1 MRRFLT
7 TLMILLVVLVAGF
20 SALVMLVN
28 PNDFRAY
35 MVKQVAARSGYQL
48 QLDGPLRWHVWPQL
62 SILSGR
68 MVLTA
73 EGASEPLVRADNMR
87 LDVALWPLL
96 SHQLSVKQVMLKGA
110 VIQLTPQTEAVRG
123 EDAPIAPKD
132 NTLPDVAEDR
142 GWSFD
147 IARLRVA
154 DSVLVFQHED
164 DEQITVRNIHL
175 EMEQDTQHRGT
186 FDFSGRVNRDQRDL
200 ALAFNGSVDASDYPH
215 NLAANIEKLSWQLQ
229 GADLPQ
235 QGIQGQGK
243 LQVQWQ
249 EENKQLAFNQIALTA
264 NDSTLSGQARVSLS
278 DKPDWGVDL
287 RFGLLNLDNLLVQRD
302 AASATSGEVQQ
313 GQSQST
319 LARPVI
325 ASQVDAVSY
334 QGLRGFS
341 ADIALQAD
349 KVLWRKMAF
358 DNVSAKMANQSG
370 LLSITELQ
378 GTSEGGLIS
387 LPGKLDARK
396 AQPHAV
402 FHPRLENV
410 EIGTILKAFNYP
422 IALTGKLSL
431 AGDFSGSDIDAQA
444 FRHSWQGQAH
454 VDMSDT
460 RMEGMNFQQLVQQA
474 VERSGGD
481 VKSQQSLDN
490 VTRLDRFVTELSLDN
505 GKVSLDEME
514 GLSSMLAL
522 SGKGTLDLVEQTCD
536 TQFNVRVLGGWD
548 GESKLIDF
556 LKATPVPLRIYGP
569 WQALNYNLQVDQ
581 LLRKHVQDEA
591 KRRLNDWA
599 DRNKESRSGKDVKKL
614 LDKL

>member
-164 DEQITVRNIHL
+164 DEQITVRDIHL

-278 DKPDWGVDL
+278 DKPDWSVDL
-287 RFGLLNLDNLLVQRD
+287 RFGLLDLDNLLVQRD

>member
-20 SALVMLVN
+20 SALVLLVN

-35 MVKQVAARSGYQL
+35 MVKQVAVRSGYQL

-68 MVLTA
+68 VMLTA
-73 EGASEPLVRADNMR
+73 EGASDPLVRADNMR

-123 EDAPIAPKD
+123 KDAPVAPKD
-132 NTLPDVAEDR
+132 NMLPDLAEDK

-164 DEQITVRNIHL
+164 DEQVTVRDIRL
-175 EMEQDTQHRGT
+175 EMEQDSQHRGT

-200 ALAFNGSVDASDYPH
+200 ALSFNGTVDASDYPH
-215 NLAANIEKLSWQLQ
+215 NLSANIEQLSWQLQ
-229 GADLPQ
+229 GADLPP
-235 QGIQGQGK
+235 QGINGQGH
-243 LQVQWQ
+243 LQAQWL
-249 EENKQLAFNQIALTA
+249 EEKKQLSFSQINLTA
-264 NDSTLSGQARVSLS
+264 NDSSFSGQAHVALLE
-278 DKPDWGVDL
+278 KPEWAVDL
-287 RFGLLNLDNLLVQRD
+287 KFGQLNLDNLLVQHD
-302 AASATSGEVQQ
+302 VAVTAKGEVQQ

-334 QGLRGFS
+334 QGLKGFS

-358 DNVSAKMANQSG
+358 ENVSAKIDNRFG
-370 LLSITELQ
+370 LLNIAQLQ
-378 GTSEGGLIS
+378 GKSDGGLIS
-387 LPGKLDARK
+387 LPGTLDARK
-396 AQPHAV
+396 GEPRAV
-402 FHPRLENV
+402 FHPRLEGV
-410 EIGTILKAFNYP
+410 EIGTILKAFDYP

-454 VDMSDT
+454 VEMNDT
-460 RMEGMNFQQLVQQA
+460 RMEGMNFQQMIQQA

-481 VKSQQSLDN
+481 AKAQQNMEN
-490 VTRLDRFVTELSLDN
+490 VTRLDRFVTDMTLDN
-505 GKVSLDEME
+505 GEVTLDNMVGE
-514 GLSSMLAL
+514 SAMLAL
-522 SGKGTLDLVEQTCD
+522 TGKGTLDLVKQNCD
-536 TQFNVRVLGGWD
+536 TLFNIRVLGGWD
-548 GESKLIDF
+548 GESKLINF
-556 LKATPVPLRIYGP
+556 LKATPVPLRVYGQ
-569 WQALNYNLQVDQ
+569 WQSLNYSLQVDQ
-581 LLRKHVQDEA
+581 LLRKHLQDEA

-599 DRNKESRSGKDVKKL
+599 DRNKDSRNGKDVKKL

>member
-20 SALVMLVN
+20 SALVLLVN

-35 MVKQVAARSGYQL
+35 MVKQVAVRSGYQL

-73 EGASEPLVRADNMR
+73 EGASEPLIRADNMR

-123 EDAPIAPKD
+123 QDAPVAPKD
-132 NTLPDVAEDR
+132 NTLPDLAEDK

-147 IARLRVA
+147 IASLRVA

-164 DEQITVRNIHL
+164 DEQVTVRDIRL
-175 EMEQDTQHRGT
+175 EMEQDSQHRGT

-200 ALAFNGSVDASDYPH
+200 ALSLNGTVDASDYPH
-215 NLAANIEKLSWQLQ
+215 NLSANIEQLSWQLQ
-229 GADLPQ
+229 GADLPS
-235 QGIQGQGK
+235 QGIKGEGQ
-243 LQVQWQ
+243 LQAQWL
-249 EENKQLAFNQIALTA
+249 EEKKQLAFSQIHLTA
-264 NDSTLSGQARVSLS
+264 NDSSLAGQAQVSLL
-278 DKPDWGVDL
+278 DKPEWLVDL
-287 RFGLLNLDNLLVQRD
+287 KFGQLNLDNLIVQRD
-302 AASATSGEVQQ
+302 AVAATNGEVQQ
-313 GQSQST
+313 GQSQAT

-334 QGLRGFS
+334 QGLKGFS
-341 ADIALQAD
+341 ADITLQAD

-358 DNVSAKMANQSG
+358 ENVSAKIDNQFG
-370 LLSITELQ
+370 LLKVAQL
-378 GTSEGGLIS
+378 EGKNDGGHVS
-387 LPGKLDARK
+387 LPGTLDARK
-396 AQPHAV
+396 DEPRAV
-402 FHPRLENV
+402 FHPRLEGV

-422 IALTGKLSL
+422 IALTGQLSL

-454 VDMSDT
+454 VEMSDT
-460 RMEGMNFQQLVQQA
+460 RMEGMNFQQMIQQA

-481 VKSQQSLDN
+481 VKSQQNLDN
-490 VTRLDRFVTELSLDN
+490 VTRLDRFVTDLTLDN
-505 GKVSLDEME
+505 GEVTLDNMAGE
-514 GLSSMLAL
+514 SAMLAL
-522 SGKGTLDLVEQTCD
+522 TGKGTLDLVKQNCD
-536 TQFNVRVLGGWD
+536 TQFNIRVLGGWD
-548 GESKLIDF
+548 GESKLIKF
-556 LKATPVPLRIYGP
+556 LKATPVPLRVYGQ

-581 LLRKHVQDEA
+581 LLRKHLQDEA

-599 DRNKESRSGKDVKKL
+599 DRNKDSRNGKDVKKL

>member
-20 SALVMLVN
+20 SALVLLVN

-35 MVKQVAARSGYQL
+35 MVKQVAVRSGYQL

-68 MVLTA
+68 VMLTA

-110 VIQLTPQTEAVRG
+110 VIQLTPQTEAVRDK
-123 EDAPIAPKD
+123 DAPVAPKD
-132 NTLPDVAEDR
+132 NMLPDLAEDK

-164 DEQITVRNIHL
+164 DEQVTVRDIRL
-175 EMEQDTQHRGT
+175 EMEQDSQHRGT

-200 ALAFNGSVDASDYPH
+200 ALSFNGTVDASDYPH
-215 NLAANIEKLSWQLQ
+215 NLSANIEQLSWQLQ
-229 GADLPQ
+229 GADLPP
-235 QGIQGQGK
+235 QGINGQGH
-243 LQVQWQ
+243 LQAQWL
-249 EENKQLAFNQIALTA
+249 EEKKQLSFSQINLTA
-264 NDSTLSGQARVSLS
+264 NDSSFSGQAHVALLE
-278 DKPDWGVDL
+278 KPEWAVDL
-287 RFGLLNLDNLLVQRD
+287 KFGQLNLDNLLVQHD
-302 AASATSGEVQQ
+302 AAVTAKGEVQQ

-334 QGLRGFS
+334 QGLKGFS

-358 DNVSAKMANQSG
+358 ENVSAKIDNRFG
-370 LLSITELQ
+370 LLNIAQLQ
-378 GTSEGGLIS
+378 GKSDGGLIS
-387 LPGKLDARK
+387 LPGTLDARK
-396 AQPHAV
+396 GEPRAV
-402 FHPRLENV
+402 FHPRLEGV
-410 EIGTILKAFNYP
+410 EIGTILKAFDYP

-454 VDMSDT
+454 VEMNDT
-460 RMEGMNFQQLVQQA
+460 RMEGMNFQQMIQQA

-481 VKSQQSLDN
+481 AKAQQNMEN
-490 VTRLDRFVTELSLDN
+490 VTRLDRFVTDMTLDN
-505 GKVSLDEME
+505 GEVTLDNMVGE
-514 GLSSMLAL
+514 SAMLAL
-522 SGKGTLDLVEQTCD
+522 TGKGTLDLVKQNCD
-536 TQFNVRVLGGWD
+536 TLFNIRVLGGWD
-548 GESKLIDF
+548 GESKLINF
-556 LKATPVPLRIYGP
+556 LKATPVPLRVYGQ
-569 WQALNYNLQVDQ
+569 WQSLNYSLQVDQ
-581 LLRKHVQDEA
+581 LLRKHLQDEA

-599 DRNKESRSGKDVKKL
+599 DRNKDSRNGKDVKKL

>member
-20 SALVMLVN
+20 SALVLLVN

-96 SHQLSVKQVMLKGA
+96 SHQLDVKQVMLKGA

-123 EDAPIAPKD
+123 EDAPVAPKD
-132 NTLPDVAEDR
+132 NTFPDLADDR

-164 DEQITVRNIHL
+164 DEQITVRDIHL
-175 EMEQDTQHRGT
+175 NMEQDAQHRGT
-186 FDFSGRVNRDQRDL
+186 FDFTGRVNRDQRDL
-200 ALAFNGSVDASDYPH
+200 ALSLSGTVDASDYPH
-215 NLAANIEKLSWQLQ
+215 NLAANIEQLSWQLQ

-235 QGIQGQGK
+235 QGIRGQGQ
-243 LQVQWQ
+243 LQAQWQ
-249 EENKQLAFNQIALTA
+249 EDKKQLAFSQIKMTA
-264 NDSTLSGQARVSLS
+264 NDSSLTGQAMVELA
-278 DKPDWGVDL
+278 DKPEWSVDL
-287 RFGLLNLDNLLVQRD
+287 RFGQLNLDNLIVQQD
-302 AASATSGEVQQ
+302 AAAVTNGGAQQ

-334 QGLRGFS
+334 QGLKGFS
-341 ADIALQAD
+341 ADITLQAD

-358 DNVSAKMANQSG
+358 DNVSAKISNDSG
-370 LLSITELQ
+370 LLNIDELQ
-378 GTSEGGLIS
+378 GKSNGGIIS
-387 LPGKLDARK
+387 LPGTLDARK
-396 AQPHAV
+396 TQPRAV

-410 EIGTILKAFNYP
+410 EIGTILKAFDYP

-431 AGDFSGSDIDAQA
+431 TGDFSGSDIDAQA
-444 FRHSWQGQAH
+444 FRHNWQGQAS
-454 VDMSDT
+454 VEMSDT

-481 VKSQQSLDN
+481 VTSQQDLDN
-490 VTRLDRFVTELSLDN
+490 VTRLDRFVTDLTLSN
-505 GKVSLDEME
+505 GKVMLDDME
-514 GLSSMLAL
+514 GQSAMLAL
-522 SGKGTLDLVEQTCD
+522 SGKGTLDLVEQNCD
-536 TQFNVRVLGGWD
+536 TQFNVRVLGGWN

-556 LKATPVPLRIYGP
+556 LKATPIPLRVYGK

-581 LLRKHVQDEA
+581 LLRKHMQDEA

-599 DRNKESRSGKDVKKL
+599 DRNKDSRNGKDVKKL